1 MNVAKDAAAGGSALP
16 MDGRLP
22 EQLGSGIKSFRGNG

>member
-1 MNVAKDAAAGGSALP
+1 MNRENGGSALP